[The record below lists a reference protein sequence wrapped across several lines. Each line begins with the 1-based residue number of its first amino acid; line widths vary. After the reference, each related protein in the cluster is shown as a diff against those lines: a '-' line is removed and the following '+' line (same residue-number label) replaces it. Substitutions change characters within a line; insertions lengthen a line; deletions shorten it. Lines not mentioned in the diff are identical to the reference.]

1 MEEQIADILTIAKNI
16 KIDTAENIVS
26 QLEPYNK
33 NTYYMI
39 GIYKYISYT
48 DNTKLIKEILTIL
61 LNNDERQYILEIYKT
76 HSNYII
82 ENNLVTTDNFAIE
95 YYNYCFKI
103 NAELYYSDATFSK
116 LYFMHSL
123 NKDVSEIIYT
133 ILTNNYVNDEKIL
146 STIVNRIVSK
156 IMKSNL
162 IVLNLSQLK
171 KSTIL
176 LNYFK
181 SRI

>member
-1 MEEQIADILTIAKNI
+1 
-16 KIDTAENIVS
+16 
-26 QLEPYNK
+26 
-33 NTYYMI
+33 
-39 GIYKYISYT
+39 
-48 DNTKLIKEILTIL
+48 
-61 LNNDERQYILEIYKT
+61 
-76 HSNYII
+76 
-82 ENNLVTTDNFAIE
+82 
-95 YYNYCFKI
+95 
-103 NAELYYSDATFSK
+103 
-116 LYFMHSL
+116 MHSL

>member
-48 DNTKLIKEILTIL
+48 DNTKLIKEKLTIL

-95 YYNYCFKI
+95 YYNYCF
-103 NAELYYSDATFSK
+103 N
-116 LYFMHSL
+116 
-123 NKDVSEIIYT
+123 
-133 ILTNNYVNDEKIL
+133 
-146 STIVNRIVSK
+146 
-156 IMKSNL
+156 
-162 IVLNLSQLK
+162 
-171 KSTIL
+171 
-176 LNYFK
+176 
-181 SRI
+181 